1 MRKYLSFRSWHIRTQ
16 ILVSMQVLMFVLAL
30 GCCLA
35 SYTAA
40 KSNIERNYKANCEK
54 NLQVIDGIIGM
65 ELEDAVTMVRETVV
79 DERFLSIVESENKSG
94 LATYDSVATHR
105 LDDIWLGVENRNDYV
120 GGIFLFDM
128 EGRFYRKLRANRNTS
143 WYAPYYDAD
152 ILETLP
158 WVEEV
163 AKARGREVFYGY
175 NLLAPETDASSVSFA
190 RQIIDPRTYQPVGY
204 LVVQIMPNLFRSS
217 IMTDSDFDSEA
228 YAILDQNNNL
238 IYSSRSRAYVETA
251 VNAYLHNAGGYLFEI
266 KENEVSGFKTLVSI
280 SIADL
285 NGISR
290 YVRVMTPLILIASV
304 LMATLLAYLLTG
316 MINKPLKK
324 LKNVVV
330 NLKDG
335 EPITE
340 EFDVGEIG
348 QVGNA
353 LKRTIDNNLE
363 LRERLIQSRVKER
376 EAELLLLQSQIN
388 PHFLYNTL
396 DSIYC
401 KAMIHQQDE
410 IAAMVLALSNLF
422 KVSLNKG
429 KYILTVREE
438 LEHVEQYMAIQKLRY
453 KDRFELIV
461 DVDEELMDLHI
472 IKLILQPFVENS
484 VYHGLE
490 PKMGSGYIEIQG
502 ERLEDTIYF
511 RILDNGVGMDNPD
524 AIFKGYGV
532 TNVVDRI
539 HLFYGEEYGIR
550 VTTVKGCRTGVEICI
565 PVMKEDLE

>member
-1 MRKYLSFRSWHIRTQ
+1 MRKWLNFRAWHIRTQ
-16 ILVSMQVLMFVLAL
+16 ILVSMQALMFVLAL

-54 NLQVIDGIIGM
+54 NLQVIDGIIGI

-79 DERFLSIVESENKSG
+79 DESFLSIVESENKAG
-94 LATYDSVATHR
+94 LATFDSVATHR
-105 LDDIWLGVENRNDYV
+105 LDEIWLGVENRNDYV

-143 WYAPYYDAD
+143 WYAPYYNAD

-163 AKARGREVFYGY
+163 AAARGREVFYGY
-175 NLLAPETDASSVSFA
+175 NLLAPETDASSISFA

-204 LVVQIMPNLFRSS
+204 MVVQIMPKLFRSS

-228 YAILDQNNNL
+228 YAILDQDNKL
-238 IYSSRSRAYVETA
+238 IYSSRSRPYVEKA
-251 VNAYLHNAGGYLFEI
+251 VNAYLNNAGGYLFEI
-266 KENEVSGFKTLVSI
+266 KENKISGFKTLVSI
-280 SIADL
+280 STADL

-290 YVRVMTPLILIASV
+290 YVRVMTPLILITSV
-304 LMATLLAYLLTG
+304 LVATLLAILLTG
-316 MINKPLKK
+316 MINRPLKK

-340 EFDVGEIG
+340 DFDVGEIG

-410 IAAMVLALSNLF
+410 IAAMVLALSNMF
-422 KVSLNKG
+422 KLSLNKG

-461 DVDEELMDLHI
+461 DVDEELLDLHI

-490 PKMGSGYIEIQG
+490 PKLGNGYIEIQG

-524 AIFKGYGV
+524 AIFNGYGV

-539 HLFYGEEYGIR
+539 HLFYGEAYGIR
-550 VTTVKGCRTGVEICI
+550 VTTVKGCRTGVEIRI
-565 PVMKEDLE
+565 PVMKEDIE

>member
-1 MRKYLSFRSWHIRTQ
+1 MHRWKNFRAWHIRTQ
-16 ILVSMQVLMFVLAL
+16 VLVSMQVLIFVVAL

-35 SYTAA
+35 SYNAA
-40 KSNIERNYKANCEK
+40 KSNIER

-65 ELEDAVTMVRETVV
+65 KLDSAVTMVRETVV
-79 DERFLSIVESENKSG
+79 DEAFLAIIESENRAGS
-94 LATYDSVATHR
+94 ATFSSTATHR
-105 LDDIWLGVENRNDYV
+105 LDEIWLGVENRNDYV

-143 WYAPYYDAD
+143 WYMPYYNTE

-158 WVEEV
+158 WMEEV
-163 AKARGREVFYGY
+163 AQARGREVFYGY
-175 NLLAPETDASSVSFA
+175 NLLAPDTDVSSISFA
-190 RQIIDPRTYQPVGY
+190 RQLIDPRTYRPIGY
-204 LVVQIMPNLFRSS
+204 LVVQIMPKLFRDS
-217 IMTDSDFDSEA
+217 ITADSDFDSES
-228 YAILDQNNNL
+228 YAILDQNDRL
-238 IYSSRSRAYVETA
+238 IYASRARDAVQTA
-251 VNAYLHNAGGYLFEI
+251 VEAYLDGRDGYLFEI
-266 KENEVSGFKTLVSI
+266 KENALSGFRTLVSI
-280 SIADL
+280 STADL

-290 YVRVMTPLILIASV
+290 YVRVMTPLILVGSV
-304 LMATLLAYLLTG
+304 LVSTLLAFLITG
-316 MINKPLKK
+316 MINRPLKK
-324 LKNVVV
+324 LKYVVE

-335 EPITE
+335 ERIADD
-340 EFDVGEIG
+340 FDEGEIE

-353 LKRTIDNNLE
+353 LKRSIDNNLE
-363 LRERLIQSRVKER
+363 LRERLIQSRLKER

-490 PKMGSGYIEIQG
+490 PKLGSGYIEIQG

-511 RILDNGVGMDNPD
+511 RILDNGVGMEDPS
-524 AIFKGYGV
+524 AIFNGYGV

-550 VTTVKGCRTGVEICI
+550 VTSVKGCKTGVEICI
-565 PVMKEDLE
+565 PVMKEDLQ